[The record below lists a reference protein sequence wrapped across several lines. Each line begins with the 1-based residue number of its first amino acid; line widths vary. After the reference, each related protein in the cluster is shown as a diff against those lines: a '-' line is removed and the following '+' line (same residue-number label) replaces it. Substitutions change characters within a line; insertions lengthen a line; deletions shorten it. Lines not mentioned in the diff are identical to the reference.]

1 MNARAHAAKILIRVI
16 PGARTHNPQSLTDAI
31 VAEEQKPGFPIEQ
44 KALVRELCYGVC
56 RWYLLLDYWANSLLS
71 KPLKAKDQDLYF
83 LLLVGIYQLYK
94 LRIPDHAAISESVN
108 ATKALKKNWA
118 SKLVNGVL
126 RQFQRQQEQLVSNP
140 DLPPWIQHAH
150 PHWLYQLLAENHP
163 EQLNDILSANNSH
176 PPMCLRV
183 NVREVTPEAYLQQLK
198 QAGLTASARASLP
211 QALYLEQACNVNEL
225 PGFEDG
231 LVSVQDE
238 AAQWAASL
246 LDLQPGQRVL
256 DACAAP
262 GGKTAHI
269 LESCDELDEV
279 VALDLHPQRADKI
292 IATLNRLKLNPA
304 EKSATVKVANAEH
317 LDQWWDGKL
326 FQRILLDA
334 PCSATGVIRR
344 HPDIKW
350 LRKATDIKQ
359 LAHQQLALL
368 QSAWQTLETNG
379 VLLYATCSVLPEEN
393 ENLIARFLDQQHNAE
408 ELPIK
413 LPLGAKAKCGWQLL
427 PKENQHDGFFYAR
440 IRKKPV

>member
-1 MNARAHAAKILIRVI
+1 MNAQAHAAMILTRVI
-16 PGARTHNPQSLTDAI
+16 PGVRTQNPQSLTDAI
-31 VAEEQKPGFPIEQ
+31 VDEEQKPGFPVNQ
-44 KALVRELCYGVC
+44 KALIRELCYGVC

-71 KPLKAKDQDLYF
+71 KPLKAKDQDVYF

-94 LRIPDHAAISESVN
+94 LRIPDHAAISETVN
-108 ATKALKKNWA
+108 ASKALKKNWA
-118 SKLVNGVL
+118 SKLVNAIL
-126 RQFQRQQEQLVSNP
+126 RQCQRQQESLVSNP
-140 DLPPWIQHAH
+140 DLPSWIKHSH
-150 PHWLYQLLAENHP
+150 PHWLYQLLAETHP
-163 EQLNDILSANNSH
+163 EQLSNILTANNSH

-198 QAGLTASARASLP
+198 QAGLTAYARASLP

-225 PGFEDG
+225 PGFEHG

-246 LDLQPGQRVL
+246 LDLKPGQRVL

-269 LESCDELDEV
+269 LESCENLAEV
-279 VALDLHPQRADKI
+279 VALDLHPQRAAKI
-292 IATLNRLKLNPA
+292 ASTLGRLKLDSA
-304 EKSATVKVANAEH
+304 EKNVAIKIANAEH
-317 LDQWWDGKL
+317 LEQWWDGVL

-350 LRKATDIKQ
+350 LRQAADIKQ

-368 QSAWQTLETNG
+368 QSVWQTLETNG
-379 VLLYATCSVLPEEN
+379 ILLYATCSVLPEEN
-393 ENLIARFLDQQHNAE
+393 ANLIARFLDQQRSAE

-413 LPLGAKAKCGWQLL
+413 LPLGTKTKCGWQLL
-427 PKENQHDGFFYAR
+427 PTENQHDGFFYALL
-440 IRKKPV
+440 RKKPV